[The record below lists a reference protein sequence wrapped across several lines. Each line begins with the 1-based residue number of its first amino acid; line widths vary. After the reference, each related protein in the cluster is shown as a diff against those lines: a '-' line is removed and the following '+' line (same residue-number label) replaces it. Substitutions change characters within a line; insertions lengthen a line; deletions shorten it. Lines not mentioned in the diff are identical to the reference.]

1 LHFNYQFSASIS
13 TRITML
19 TFFSR
24 VTARHLITATSIA
37 ISASVYAENSITT
50 AIEGVVAQGT
60 PVEFIKDK
68 FEGTEGPIAL
78 PDGSLI
84 FTETRA
90 NRVTRIAEDNSTS
103 IYFDNSNGT
112 NGIAFTKKGEL
123 VSVQNLKP
131 QVGVVYP
138 KSSEKTWVDNYQG
151 KPFQRPNDL
160 VIDKNGGVYFTD
172 IGVQPKGDV
181 TEPARPAVYY
191 ATANGKITQVL
202 NDVERPNGVQLSRDE
217 KTLYLANT
225 AGEYLLSYPVL
236 GNGKLG
242 ARKDFAK
249 LAGYQQGEN
258 GFSSGAD
265 GIAIDDKGRVFV
277 TSNKGIEVF
286 DEKGSA
292 LGIIAVPHKPQN
304 IAFAGKD
311 KKTLYIVGRGAAY
324 KVAVLTPG
332 FKGRAK

>member
-1 LHFNYQFSASIS
+1 
-13 TRITML
+13 ML
-19 TFFSR
+19 TCFSR
-24 VTARHLITATSIA
+24 ATARHLITAVSIVV
-37 ISASVYAENSITT
+37 STSVYAENSITT
-50 AIEGVVAQGT
+50 AIEGVVAQST

-90 NRVTRIAEDNSTS
+90 NRVTRIADDNSTS
-103 IYFDNSNGT
+103 TYFDNSNGT

-138 KSSEKTWVDNYQG
+138 KGSEKTWVNNYQG

-172 IGVQPKGDV
+172 IGVQPKGDA

-191 ATANGKITQVL
+191 ATADGKITQVL

-249 LAGYQQGEN
+249 LEGYQQGEN

-277 TSNKGIEVF
+277 TSNKGIEIF
-286 DEKGSA
+286 DEKGNA

>member
-1 LHFNYQFSASIS
+1 
-13 TRITML
+13 ML
-19 TFFSR
+19 NR
-24 VTARHLITATSIA
+24 VSLSTARHILTAASIFVA
-37 ISASVYAENSITT
+37 SSVYAENSITT

-60 PVEFIKDK
+60 QVEFIKDK

-78 PDGSLI
+78 PDGSVI

-103 IYFDNSNGT
+103 TYFDNSNGT

-138 KSSEKTWVDNYQG
+138 KGSEKVWVDNYQG

-160 VIDKNGGVYFTD
+160 VIDKKGGVYFTD
-172 IGVQPKGDV
+172 IGVQPKGEI

-191 ATANGKITQVL
+191 TTADGKITQVL

-225 AGEYLLSYPVL
+225 AGEYLLAYPVL
-236 GNGKLG
+236 GKGKLG
-242 ARKDFAK
+242 DRKDFAK
-249 LAGYQQGEN
+249 LAGYEKGEN

-265 GIAIDDKGRVFV
+265 GIAIDDKGNVYV
-277 TSNKGIEVF
+277 ATNKGVEVF
-286 DEKGSA
+286 DEKGTA
-292 LGIIAVPHKPQN
+292 LGIISVPHKPQN

-332 FKGRAK
+332 FKGRSK

>member
-1 LHFNYQFSASIS
+1 MLKPFTRTTGVHILSAASLILSASA
-13 TRITML
+13 
-19 TFFSR
+19 F
-24 VTARHLITATSIA
+24 
-37 ISASVYAENSITT
+37 AENSVTT

-60 PVEFIKDK
+60 QVEFIKDK
-68 FEGTEGPIAL
+68 FDGTEGPTAL
-78 PDGSLI
+78 PDGGFI

-90 NRVTRIAEDNSTS
+90 NRVVRIAEDNTTST
-103 IYFDNSNGT
+103 FLENSNGT

-138 KSSEKTWVDNYQG
+138 KGSEKVWADNYQG

-160 VIDKNGGVYFTD
+160 VIDKSGGVYFTD
-172 IGVQPKGDV
+172 IGVLPKGEI
-181 TEPARPAVYY
+181 TEPARPALYY
-191 ATANGKITQVL
+191 VKADGKITQVL

-236 GNGKLG
+236 GDGKLG
-242 ARKDFAK
+242 AKKEFAK
-249 LAGYQQGEN
+249 LAGYEKGET

-265 GIAIDDKGRVFV
+265 GIAIDDKGRVYV
-277 TSNKGIEVF
+277 ATNKGVEVF
-286 DEKGSA
+286 DEKGTA
-292 LGIIAVPHKPQN
+292 LGIIPIPQKPQN
-304 IAFAGKD
+304 LAFAGKD
-311 KKTLYIVGRGAAY
+311 KKTLYVVGRGAAY
-324 KVAVLTPG
+324 KIAALTPG

>member
-1 LHFNYQFSASIS
+1 
-13 TRITML
+13 ML
-19 TFFSR
+19 TRFSLS
-24 VTARHLITATSIA
+24 TARHLVTVASIFVAT
-37 ISASVYAENSITT
+37 SVYAENTVTT
-50 AIEGVVAQGT
+50 AIEGVVTQGT
-60 PVEFIKDK
+60 QVEFIKDK

-78 PDGSLI
+78 PDGSVI

-90 NRVTRIAEDNSTS
+90 NRVTRIAEDNSIST
-103 IYFDNSNGT
+103 YFDNSNGT
-112 NGIAFTKKGEL
+112 NGLAFTKKGEL

-138 KSSEKTWVDNYQG
+138 KGNEKVWVDNYQG

-172 IGVQPKGDV
+172 IGVQPKGEI

-191 ATANGKITQVL
+191 ATADGKITQVVS
-202 NDVERPNGVQLSRDE
+202 DVERPNGVQLSRDE

-225 AGEYLLSYPVL
+225 AGEYLLSYPIT
-236 GNGKLG
+236 GKGQLG

-249 LAGYQQGEN
+249 LAGYEKGEN

-265 GIAIDDKGRVFV
+265 GIAIDDKGRVYV

-286 DEKGSA
+286 DEKGNA

-324 KVAVLTPG
+324 KVAVATPG
-332 FKGRAK
+332 FKGRVK